1 MNKVVLFLVS
11 LVLAILIQ
19 FLSMGFLESSIAGNT
34 PILGNI
40 LFFIDIGYLIY
51 YMHGEITVGILPL
64 MIARVISIAATAY
77 TVSLLSKFASIYI
90 EESYGYKLFLFGLG
104 VAVNFG
110 YLWLFSS
117 IYLQLAEAW
126 VRVINRLY
134 DVLNMASSLS
144 F

>member
-11 LVLAILIQ
+11 LVLAIIIQ
-19 FLSMGFLESSIAGNT
+19 FLSMGLLESSIAGNT
-34 PILGNI
+34 PFLGNI
-40 LFFIDIGYLIY
+40 LFIIDIGYLIY
-51 YMHGEITVGILPL
+51 YMHGEITVGIVPL
-64 MIARVISIAATAY
+64 MIARVISIAATVY
-77 TVSLLSKFASIYI
+77 TISLLSKLPSIDL
-90 EESYGYKLFLFGLG
+90 EESYGYKLILFILG

-110 YLWLFSS
+110 YMWLFSS
-117 IYLQLAEAW
+117 IYLTFTEAL